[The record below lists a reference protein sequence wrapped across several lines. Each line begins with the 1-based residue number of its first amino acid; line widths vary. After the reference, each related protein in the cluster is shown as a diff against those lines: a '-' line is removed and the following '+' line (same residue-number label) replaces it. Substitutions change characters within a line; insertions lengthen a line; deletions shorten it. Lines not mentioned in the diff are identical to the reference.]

1 MAVGFTN
8 IKFDDLEHT
17 DDAVMKKIIKQY
29 NSNNKA
35 VAKRLD
41 KLEDFAKD
49 LKPLLGGNI
58 RTARSLVLTPKIA
71 GYLRYT
77 DEKRGL
83 PDFPEVEYLGKNG
96 VGEPILKNKKTGQFI
111 DASDFQ
117 SYILA
122 QNSFYTDKEKS
133 TQLSG
138 VNGVYY
144 QTAEFLNLFLDNSQQ
159 INMKAYRFQ
168 GSTRDRALK
177 DIQTAIKVLTAPD
190 GGYDLAKSALNTKE
204 FWESWNRF
212 KDDFS
217 SNVYRTDGSD
227 KMESVKIF
235 AREFYKKRKDS
246 NNRLSG
252 FKSTEELLKE
262 KQVKN
267 FTQLLAQR

>member
-35 VAKRLD
+35 VENRID
-41 KLEDFAKD
+41 KLNDFAKD

-58 RTARSLVLTPKIA
+58 RTARSLVLTPKVA

-77 DEKRGL
+77 DEEKGF
-83 PDFPEVEYLGKNG
+83 PEFPEVEYLGKNG
-96 VGEPILKNKKTGQFI
+96 TGEPILKNKKTGQFI

-144 QTAEFLNLFLDNSQQ
+144 QTAEFLNLFLDDSQQ
-159 INMKAYRFQ
+159 ISMKAYRYQ
-168 GSTRDRALK
+168 GSTRERALK
-177 DIQTAIKVLTAPD
+177 DIQNAIKRLTAEN
-190 GGYDLAKSALNTKE
+190 GEYNLAKSALNTKD
-204 FWESWNRF
+204 FWENWNKF
-212 KDDFS
+212 KDDFH
-217 SNVYRTDGSD
+217 SNVYRADGSD
-227 KMESVKIF
+227 RMESVKIF
-235 AREFYKKRKDS
+235 AREFYKKRKDN
-246 NNRLSG
+246 NNRLAG
-252 FKSTEELLKE
+252 FKSTEDLLKE
-262 KQVKN
+262 KGVKN
-267 FTQLLAQR
+267 FTQLLSQR

>member
-17 DDAVMKKIIKQY
+17 DDTVMKRIIKQY

-35 VAKRLD
+35 VENRLD
-41 KLEDFAKD
+41 KLNDFAKD
-49 LKPLLGGNI
+49 LKPFLGGNI
-58 RTARSLVLTPKIA
+58 RTARSLVLTPKVA

-83 PDFPEVEYLGKNG
+83 PEFPEVEYLGKNG

-144 QTAEFLNLFLDNSQQ
+144 QTAEFLNLFLDDEHQ
-159 INMKAYRFQ
+159 ISMKAYRFQ

-177 DIQTAIKVLTAPD
+177 DIQNAIKRLTAND
-190 GGYDLAKSALNTKE
+190 GDYNLAKSALNTKE
-204 FWESWNRF
+204 FWESWNTF
-212 KDDFS
+212 KGNFS
-217 SNVYRTDGSD
+217 SMVYRTDGSD

-235 AREFYKKRKDS
+235 AREFYKKRKDP
-246 NNRLSG
+246 NNRLAG
-252 FKSTEELLKE
+252 FKSISDILKE
-262 KQVKN
+262 KDVKN
-267 FTQLLAQR
+267 FTQLLSQR